1 MNTWI
6 ENARSFIATSNE
18 ENLAQAIRLCS
29 DQDVA
34 RFLSDPDIRANR
46 QLHPSRFEALVDRL
60 LAEGRVAE
68 ASVVNWLGYRFVALA
83 MAELETYGGEHQ
95 AFIQRTCAALAEQST
110 KLGFTECQA
119 LFIGLLATGAAKLR
133 EDDRSFALFEQA
145 VGLARQLVAAG
156 GHEYEQLLA
165 GLLSNLG
172 NALRFAGRNGDAI
185 AALTESVSIRRRLS
199 VQDSN
204 RHLEH
209 LASSLSNLAAALGSD
224 KRFCEVEALLAEA
237 AGIQR
242 RLVMEKPKLRRA
254 LAGTLSNL
262 AFLHIE
268 QRRYREAQEML
279 QETLAIRRALS
290 AELPEVHLPD
300 LAATVN
306 NFGMLLSDLRDYS
319 GAIQML
325 QEAISIRRSLAGKQ
339 PSVFEPDLA
348 ATLNNLGNTLVLSGN
363 SSDVNDGLAAY
374 GEALQIRR
382 RLASQDPRLYEP
394 ALAQT
399 LGNLAALRCELGQYD
414 AAAAAFQEVATILT
428 KFCQISPE
436 PHEPQL
442 AGCLGNLGSTL
453 FRAGDHAAARGTL
466 EDSVALWRRLA
477 SKEPEAYEG
486 KLAGTLNDLALA
498 LSKLGSSKEA
508 IRKAKEAIGFA
519 ERLEGHVHLA
529 KGDVSGAYWL
539 VISDC
544 VRRSSSKEVFAAL
557 ASVRDPSARLIS
569 GPTAAALA
577 AARASLNRAQRA
589 TGIPLRFLIVEK
601 LSDDRAFLGVLQS
614 GAKDAF
620 RYEIS
625 DRFVPIARSLFAL
638 LHEPFT
644 DEDAMR
650 RGVDPTQVT
659 KVGQALWDRLPSFVQ
674 ETLHPAN
681 EHDVLICGDPDS
693 LDLPWEALHLGP
705 DSIGWLGL
713 RRHLTRIPD
722 LSQATLRL
730 LRPRKGRADSPSA
743 AILCPWDVPGQVPLN
758 GALAEAKEVA
768 VLLQRAGYSLFPE
781 GKPVLSCAAN
791 MEAME
796 AVLMASPAVVHFAG
810 HGDIVR
816 GEVALVLFGSGIANS
831 YYLFDRRRLAEIRAK
846 SRRAKV
852 FSSSPIVVLN
862 ACWAGRSRAFG
873 GQREDLASAFLA
885 EGASCVLACP
895 TPVYDDV
902 GQMLATLLYV
912 PSIQHEHGLGKTF
925 ERVRSFVARRFH
937 DEPHWWTWFWMR
949 SFGNPYTSIPLRR
962 HPRRALLKEG
972 GSEER
977 AKALDLI
984 RDLISAV

>member
-1 MNTWI
+1 MSTWI
-6 ENARSFIATSNE
+6 QNARRFIVTSE
-18 ENLAQAIRLCS
+18 EGCLEQAISLCN
-29 DQDVA
+29 DQDIA
-34 RFLSDPDIRANR
+34 RFLSDPDLRANR

-60 LAEGRVAE
+60 LVEGRVAD

-83 MAELETYGGEHQ
+83 VSELETYGDEHQ
-95 AFIQRTCAALAEQST
+95 AFIHRTCAALAEQST

-119 LFIGLLATGAAKLR
+119 LFVGLLATGAAKLR
-133 EDDRSFALFEQA
+133 KDDQCFALFDQA
-145 VGLARQLVAAG
+145 IGLARQLVASG
-156 GHEYEQLLA
+156 GHEYAQLLA
-165 GLLSNLG
+165 GLLSNFG
-172 NALRFAGRNGDAI
+172 NALRFAGRHGDAI
-185 AALTESVSIRRRLS
+185 MALTESVSILRQLS
-199 VQDSN
+199 AQDSN

-209 LASSLSNLAAALGSD
+209 LASSLSNLAAALGAD
-224 KRFCEVEALLAEA
+224 KRFHEVEGPLVEA
-237 AGIQR
+237 ASIQR
-242 RLVMEKPKLRRA
+242 RLAREKPKLRRA

-268 QRRYREAQEML
+268 QRRYREARTIV

-300 LAATVN
+300 LAATLN
-306 NFGMLLSDLRDYS
+306 NFGMLLGDLRDYS
-319 GAIQML
+319 GAIHML
-325 QEAISIRRSLAGKQ
+325 HETISIRRGLARKQ

-348 ATLNNLGNTLVLSGN
+348 ATLNNLGNTLVLSGS
-363 SSDVNDGLAAY
+363 SSDMNDGLAAY
-374 GEALQIRR
+374 SEALEIRR

-394 ALAQT
+394 TLAQT
-399 LGNLAALRCELGQYD
+399 LGNLAALRCDLGHH
-414 AAAAAFQEVATILT
+414 AAAAVTFQEVATILA

-442 AGCLGNLGSTL
+442 AGCLGNLGQTL
-453 FRAGDHAAARGTL
+453 FRAGDHTAARRIL

-486 KLAGTLNDLALA
+486 ELAGTLNDLALV

-508 IRKAKEAIGFA
+508 MRTAKEAIGLA
-519 ERLEGHVHLA
+519 ERLQGHVHLA

-557 ASVRDPSARLIS
+557 ATVRDPAARLIF
-569 GPTAAALA
+569 GPTPEGLA
-577 AARASLNRAQRA
+577 AARASLNGVERA
-589 TGIPLRFLIVEK
+589 TGMSIRFLIVEK
-601 LSDDRAFLGVLQS
+601 LSDDRAFFGVLQS
-614 GAKDAF
+614 DGKDTF

-625 DRFVPIARSLFAL
+625 ERFVLIARSLFAL

-650 RGVDPTQVT
+650 RGVDAAQARE
-659 KVGQALWDRLPSFVQ
+659 VGLELWERLPPFVR

-681 EHDVLICGDPDS
+681 QHDVLICGDPDS

-705 DSIGWLGL
+705 GDVGWLGL
-713 RRHLTRIPD
+713 HRHLTRIPD
-722 LSQATLRL
+722 LSQTTMRL
-730 LRPRKGRADSPSA
+730 LGPRRRRSNSLSA
-743 AILCPWDVPGQVPLN
+743 AIICPWDVPGQAALN

-768 VLLQRAGYSLFPE
+768 ALLQRAGYSLLPE
-781 GKPVLSCAAN
+781 GKPLLSCAAN
-791 MEAME
+791 MASME
-796 AVLMASPAVVHFAG
+796 AVLTASPAVLHFAG

-816 GEVALVLFGSGIANS
+816 GEVALVLSGAGIDNS
-831 YYLFDRRRLAEIRAK
+831 YDLFDRRSLAEIRAK
-846 SRRAKV
+846 SRRTKIL
-852 FSSSPIVVLN
+852 SSSPIVVLN

-885 EGASCVLACP
+885 EGASCVVACP

-912 PSIQHEHGLGKTF
+912 PSIQHKQGLGKTF
-925 ERVRSFVARRFH
+925 QQVRSLVARRLH
-937 DEPHWWTWFWMR
+937 DEAHWWTWFWMR

-962 HPRRALLKEG
+962 HPRRSLLKES

-977 AKALDLI
+977 SKALDLI
-984 RDLISAV
+984 RDLI

>member
-1 MNTWI
+1 MNPWANHI
-6 ENARSFIATSNE
+6 RQFIVTSDE
-18 ENLAQAIRLCS
+18 RCLDKAISSCN
-29 DQDVA
+29 DQEIAD
-34 RFLSDPDIRANR
+34 FLNDPAVRANK
-46 QLHPSRFEALVDRL
+46 QIPPARFEAIVVSLLSQDR
-60 LAEGRVAE
+60 AVE
-68 ASVVNWLGYRFVALA
+68 ASLVNWVGNRYIALA
-83 MAELETYGGEHQ
+83 MAELETYDPEHQ
-95 AFIQRTCAALAEQST
+95 AFIQKTSTSLAQQSD

-119 LFIGLLATGAAKLR
+119 LFTGLLATGAAKLR
-133 EDDRSFALFEQA
+133 KDGESFALFERA
-145 VGLARQLVAAG
+145 IGLARQVVQSGA
-156 GHEYEQLLA
+156 HEYVQLLA
-165 GLLSNLG
+165 GLLSNFG
-172 NALRFAGRNGDAI
+172 NALRFAGKNSDAV
-185 AALTESVSIRRRLS
+185 AALSESLAIRRELAAK
-199 VQDSN
+199 N
-204 RHLEH
+204 PTRHLDH
-209 LASSLSNLAAALGSD
+209 LASSLSNLAAALGAD
-224 KRFCEVEALLAEA
+224 KRFRDIEALLLEA
-237 AGIQR
+237 ATIQR
-242 RLVMEKPKLRRA
+242 SLTERPKGRRA

-262 AFLHIE
+262 AFLYVE
-268 QRRYREAQEML
+268 QRRYRKAHEVFK
-279 QETLAIRRALS
+279 ETIAIRRALS

-300 LAATVN
+300 LAATLN
-306 NFGMLLSDLRDYS
+306 NFGTLLGDLRDYN
-319 GAIQML
+319 GAIHAL
-325 QEAISIRRSLAGKQ
+325 QEAVAIRRKLAQSQ
-339 PSVFEPDLA
+339 PTVYEADLA
-348 ATLNNLGNTLVLSGN
+348 TSLNNLGNNLVLSG
-363 SSDVNDGLAAY
+363 SPADLTDGSAAY
-374 GEALQIRR
+374 TEALNIRR
-382 RLASQDPRLYEP
+382 RLASHDSRLYEP

-453 FRAGDHAAARGTL
+453 FRAGDHAAARRTL

-486 KLAGTLNDLALA
+486 ELAGTLNDLALA
-498 LSKLGSSKEA
+498 LSKLGSFKEA

-519 ERLEGHVHLA
+519 ERLKGHVHLA

-544 VRRSSSKEVFAAL
+544 VRRNSSKEVFAAL

-569 GPTAAALA
+569 GPTAAGLA

-601 LSDDRAFLGVLQS
+601 LSDDRAFFGVLQS

-625 DRFVPIARSLFAL
+625 DQFVPIARSLFAL

-650 RGVDPTQVT
+650 RGVDPAQVT
-659 KVGQALWDRLPSFVQ
+659 KVGQELWDRLPSFVQ

-705 DSIGWLGL
+705 DSVGWLGM

-730 LRPRKGRADSPSA
+730 LRPRKGRGDSPSA

-781 GKPVLSCAAN
+781 GKPVISCAAN
-791 MEAME
+791 MEALE
-796 AVLMASPAVVHFAG
+796 AVLIASPTVIHFAG

-831 YYLFDRRRLAEIRAK
+831 YDLFDRRRLAEIRTE

-885 EGASCVLACP
+885 EGAGCVIACP

-925 ERVRSFVARRFH
+925 EQVRSLVARRFH
-937 DEPHWWTWFWMR
+937 GEPHWWTWFWMR

-962 HPRRALLKEG
+962 HPRRALLKES